1 MKMVIRMMC
10 IKEMEV
16 CSLDQKYALQKVTWE
31 ECMDYMTCLPSAIIP
46 EEMKHQGCTDLPK
59 ADNATAGEGPVFDIK
74 PKQVETARASQSLQ
88 QTAFTVA
95 AILAF
100 VFAYIRL

>member
-1 MKMVIRMMC
+1 MMC

-31 ECMDYMTCLPSAIIP
+31 DCMDYMSCLPSALVP
-46 EEMKHQGCTDLPK
+46 VEMKHQACTGLSK
-59 ADNATAGEGPVFDIK
+59 VDNTTAGEGPVFDIK

-95 AILAF
+95 AIMAF
-100 VFAYIRL
+100 VFAYVRL